1 MSQVVEELSETVRF
15 EVLMAL
21 TLMTAVFLDVIP

>member
-1 MSQVVEELSETVRF
+1 MTKDERFKITVRF

-21 TLMTAVFLDVIP
+21 TVKSIIFWGVKP